1 MGGKAPEE
9 RKTVSS
15 EKIAVVGMGLL
26 GRGIATCFLG
36 HGFEIVA
43 VARSQTRHAEAR
55 RQIEQM
61 IGELVDLAGF
71 DAGLRTEWP
80 SRYTAACEFEALRDC
95 SFVVESVLEDAATKH
110 DVFDQIEAVVSPEV
124 VIASNSSAI
133 PISQLQRGRKHPE
146 RLVGMHW
153 AEPAHATRFLELIR
167 GEQTSEQTVHRALG
181 LARRLGKEPSLC
193 QKELPGFIVNRIG
206 YAMYREALHL
216 LEAGVADAETID
228 RSVRNALGLWAT
240 VCGPLRW
247 MDLTGGPE
255 LYLKAMQ
262 PVLPTLS
269 KADEPSPVLKKLAE
283 SGARGIINGRGF
295 FNYAPE
301 EAQRWEELYRR
312 HAWRVAQ
319 MQNEYFP
326 LATGDVAGTKP
337 NES

>member
-1 MGGKAPEE
+1 
-9 RKTVSS
+9 
-15 EKIAVVGMGLL
+15 MGLL

-36 HGFEIVA
+36 HGFEVVA
-43 VARSQTRHAEAR
+43 VARSQARHAEAR

-71 DAGLRTEWP
+71 DPSLRTEWA
-80 SRYTAACEFEALRDC
+80 SRYTAACEFEPVRDC
-95 SFVVESVLEDAATKH
+95 GFVVESVLEDAATKH
-110 DVFDQIEAVVSPEV
+110 DVFDRIEAVVSPEA

-133 PISQLQRGRKHPE
+133 PISQLQRARQAE
-146 RLVGMHW
+146 R
-153 AEPAHATRFLELIR
+153 
-167 GEQTSEQTVHRALG
+167 S
-181 LARRLGKEPSLC
+181 
-193 QKELPGFIVNRIG
+193 
-206 YAMYREALHL
+206 LHL
-216 LEAGVADAETID
+216 IETGVADAETID
-228 RSVRNALGLWAT
+228 RSMRNALGLWAT

-255 LYLKAMQ
+255 LYFKAMQ

-283 SGARGIINGRGF
+283 SGARGIVNGRGF
-295 FNYAPE
+295 FNYTPE

-326 LATGDVAGTKP
+326 LAGGDAAAPKP